1 MPAKN
6 TNTNSKQTA
15 KVVTASAPVS
25 VETTPA
31 QKGGKKTVVK
41 VETTPVIE
49 TPVEV
54 TATVAKTQK
63 GGKKATAPTT
73 TAPTTTAPVEVAPVA
88 ATPAKTQKGGKKAT
102 TAPVEVVAEVAAT
115 PAPTKT
121 QKGGKKT
128 ATSTPV
134 VEVAPVV
141 ETAPVVTGGAK
152 AKKVAT
158 KKVTEAEFLATEVAI
173 LAADA
178 EETTDRR
185 VRSFKVRLPGN
196 EDFEGRFT
204 GLTPYQAAN
213 KALSKYFRETEKP
226 QVEITFSIC
235 ESTRKSRKATYTYV
249 GRRQKLDIPVTYK
262 IQDGR
267 EIVKNFKNSLKKV
280 KKSEMVTESA

>member
-41 VETTPVIE
+41 VETAPVIE

-63 GGKKATAPTT
+63 GGKKAT
-73 TAPTTTAPVEVAPVA
+73 TTAPVEVA
-88 ATPAKTQKGGKKAT
+88 
-102 TAPVEVVAEVAAT
+102 APVVEVTAS
-115 PAPTKT
+115 PTKT

-128 ATSTPV
+128 TPVAEVAAPVVEVAATATVAKTQKGGKKTAPV

-158 KKVTEAEFLATEVAI
+158 KKVTEAEALATEVAI
-173 LAADA
+173 LATDA